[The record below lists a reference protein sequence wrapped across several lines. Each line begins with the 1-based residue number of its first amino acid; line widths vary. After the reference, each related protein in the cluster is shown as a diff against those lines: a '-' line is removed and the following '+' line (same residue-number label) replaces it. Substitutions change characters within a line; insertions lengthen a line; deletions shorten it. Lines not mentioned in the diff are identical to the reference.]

1 MSVPAIKICGI
12 STAEA
17 LTAVI
22 AGRAEYA
29 GFNFCPR
36 SPRHVSLDQ
45 VKALAAQADGRIRR
59 VGLFVDEGDAAIN
72 AAVDAAQ
79 LDVLQLHGNESPARV
94 AQLRAG
100 LAIAVWKVISVVSR
114 ADLMRAAEYVGAA
127 DFILLDA
134 KTPAGTLP
142 GGMGLSFD
150 WALLRGWRAPLPW
163 GLAGG
168 LTAANIGAA
177 IAQTGAPLVD
187 TASGVETAPGMKD
200 PALITQ
206 FCAAVRAA

>member
-12 STAEA
+12 TTAEA

-22 AGRAEYA
+22 AGRADFA
-29 GFNFCPR
+29 GFNFCAR
-36 SPRHVSLDQ
+36 SPRHVTLDL
-45 VKALAAQADGRIRR
+45 VKALAAQAAGRIKR
-59 VGLFVDEGDAAIN
+59 VGLFVDEGDAAIS

-79 LDVLQLHGNESPARV
+79 LDVLQLHGSESPARV
-94 AQLRAG
+94 AQLRASSA
-100 LAIAVWKVISVVSR
+100 LPVWKVISVASH
-114 ADLMRAAEYVGAA
+114 ADLARAADFVGAA

-150 WALLRGWRAPLPW
+150 WALLRDWKAPLPW

-168 LTAANIGAA
+168 LTAANVAAA

-187 TASGVETAPGMKD
+187 TASGVETAPGLKD
-200 PALITQ
+200 PTLITQ
-206 FCAAVRAA
+206 FCTAVRAA